1 MTKRNRSQ
9 WWTESSQVVEGGQWG
24 LSHRSVFKTC
34 KSFGSPSTWRSM
46 MQAGFPND
54 LMVWNAFPKQRV
66 FGSKPAEREKIND
79 ATDFMI
85 YPGNPTTISPTSYPQ
100 CDWDYMSPYKSY
112 DQMILQVKSWFWQPW
127 PGKIL
132 FL

>member
-1 MTKRNRSQ
+1 
-9 WWTESSQVVEGGQWG
+9 
-24 LSHRSVFKTC
+24 
-34 KSFGSPSTWRSM
+34 M

-112 DQMILQVKSWFWQPW
+112 DQMILQVKS
-127 PGKIL
+127 
-132 FL
+132 